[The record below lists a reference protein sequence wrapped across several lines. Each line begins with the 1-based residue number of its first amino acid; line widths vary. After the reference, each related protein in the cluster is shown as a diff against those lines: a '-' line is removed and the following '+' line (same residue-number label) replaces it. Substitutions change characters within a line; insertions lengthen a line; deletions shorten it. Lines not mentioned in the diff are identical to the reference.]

1 MILYFMLEEVI
12 HVLEQWFPTFFIPIP
27 VHKHLLLISPLLM
40 SYVGCTGTLMAETD
54 LVEVFYSTFG
64 DFPKLLNR
72 KKVFPEC
79 MRSEERSGRAVE
91 AIL

>member
-1 MILYFMLEEVI
+1 MLEKVI
-12 HVLEQWFPTFFIPIP
+12 HVLEQWFPTYFIPIP
-27 VHKHLLLISPLLM
+27 FHKHLLLISPLLM
-40 SYVGCTGTLMAETD
+40 SYVAWCIGTLIAETD

-64 DFPKLLNR
+64 GFPKLLNR
-72 KKVFPEC
+72 KKVSPEC